1 MTKTWK
7 LKYKISDW
15 NQFYHHASLIT
26 VVLRRKNKLLTSPQ
40 FGWKV
45 LIVASTGLQVQV
57 TLPIKKIKINYHIQ
71 LLPLCKTR
79 IDGQKLWNSV
89 LSKVQL
95 LPFAERGHSNGEH
108 PHKRTSMKERVV
120 YQWPLQL
127 NHHTRRKGQWFQK
140 PNSRRY

>member
-1 MTKTWK
+1 MHDKNMK
-7 LKYKISDW
+7 IKIQNIRLKSILPPCIT
-15 NQFYHHASLIT
+15 HHGRSQKKEQT
-26 VVLRRKNKLLTSPQ
+26 FDKSPQ

-57 TLPIKKIKINYHIQ
+57 TLPIKRIKINYHIQ

-127 NHHTRRKGQWFQK
+127 NRHTRRKGQ
-140 PNSRRY
+140 